1 METTDVDKPLFLTG
15 HSVFDQIFYLRRG
28 MTVLLSDETFSEG
41 RSFLRVLLKNHRSS
55 MYELVSARFHLAESN
70 QFSVPVES
78 LQDLSIYV
86 NQKRRTEKGKI
97 FVHLYLPELLIRHSP
112 EEVLKVMEL
121 WQKDVLNAGNIE
133 FYLLPRNTFADFER
147 KARAI
152 VDAVI
157 DIQVVKQET
166 RFLYYFTPMRS
177 CSPRHHLK
185 GVQFEISDS
194 KLLIEW
200 EGVLVDSLPSK
211 IVTASDIRKKIETKE
226 KEMVL
231 KVNNIE
237 PDVLTVN
244 DYVILTSLD
253 GMPLWTVKMLYPDRW
268 PEVEEKIIQW
278 AVSGVLGF
286 DEAKS
291 EKVYESRKGLKLRN
305 RLLLSVPTQIAL
317 YLVSLSKGFLG
328 KRVRTVPLD
337 AHLAVLEAMKNIVDL
352 AAAKNPEVKR
362 EAKLATRYF
371 GELSARKTALEY
383 VIRLEGT
390 PYTNFRLE
398 YAPKLVAISL
408 KAGWG
413 LDVNFISEEKDSWLF
428 EIKKCHL
435 CEDVH
440 SDEPFCDKFVS
451 SVVSGVLGVCLKR
464 QVECHEIT
472 CRAMGSDKCTFRASL
487 V

>member
-1 METTDVDKPLFLTG
+1 METTNVDKPVFLTG

-41 RSFLRVLLKNHRSS
+41 RSFLRVLLKNHRSAV
-55 MYELVSARFHLAESN
+55 YELVSARFHLTESN
-70 QFSVPVES
+70 QYSVPIES
-78 LQDLSIYV
+78 LQDLSINV

-97 FVHLYLPELLIRHSP
+97 FIHLYLPELLIRHNP

-133 FYLLPRNTFADFER
+133 FYILPRNTFADFER

-157 DIQVVKQET
+157 DIQVVKQEA

-185 GVQFEISDS
+185 SVQFEISNS
-194 KLLIEW
+194 KLLIDW
-200 EGVLVDSLPSK
+200 EGVLVESLPSR

-231 KVNNIE
+231 KVNHIE
-237 PDVLTVN
+237 SDVLTIN
-244 DYVILTSLD
+244 DYVLLTSLD
-253 GMPLWTVKMLYPDRW
+253 GMPLSTVKVLYPDRW
-268 PEVEEKIIQW
+268 PDVEEKITQW
-278 AVSGVLGF
+278 VVNGVLSF
-286 DEAKS
+286 DETKP
-291 EKVYESRKGLKLRN
+291 EKEYKIRKGLKLRN
-305 RLLLSVPTQIAL
+305 RLLLSVPTRVAL

-337 AHLAVLEAMKNIVDL
+337 AHLAVLEAMKNIVDI
-352 AAAKNPEVKR
+352 ASAKNPEMKR
-362 EAKLATRYF
+362 EARLATRYF

-383 VIRLEGT
+383 IMRLEGT

-398 YAPKLVAISL
+398 DAPKLVAITL

-413 LDVNFISEEKDSWLF
+413 LDVKFLSAEKDSWLF
-428 EIKKCHL
+428 EIEKCHL

-464 QVECHEIT
+464 RVECHEIT
-472 CRAMGSDKCTFRASL
+472 CRAMGSDKCSFRAFL